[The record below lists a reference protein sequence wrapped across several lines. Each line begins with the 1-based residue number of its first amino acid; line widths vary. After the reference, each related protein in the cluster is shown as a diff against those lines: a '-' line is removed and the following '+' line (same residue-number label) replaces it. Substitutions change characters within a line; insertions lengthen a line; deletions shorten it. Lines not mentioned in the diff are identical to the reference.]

1 MTIFTASLPP
11 MFLASWMPVELEYL
25 SWGQAGLLFGLIAA
39 IVLGLGIVALTGT
52 TPARRWVTLG
62 LRLMVVFVLVLIIGG
77 ARWKHSSKDLEV
89 MVLRDVSPSVL
100 NVDGNIQGT
109 IGNYIAAAGN
119 AKDRPVDDRYG
130 EIRFDQAA
138 LISSLPAAN
147 PYMAGGPIRK
157 DGTGTDIAGAIQLG
171 LATFDHDSM
180 RRLVLIS
187 DGNPTMGDTDAA
199 VAAAAAQHVPIDVV
213 PLKYQIDHEVSM
225 EKFVAPTWKREH
237 DSFTLSVVLKNTNE
251 TPVTGTLTVTDANRP
266 MNLDLTKPGDH
277 PTLKVTLD
285 PGSTDHPSLTRV
297 PIKVPPLAPGVH
309 QFHAQFNP
317 DDSGDASKVDT
328 MTDNNGGDAFT
339 FVQGKGRILYVDDS
353 VKHNGDTLLGA
364 LQANGIN
371 IDSSDHIP
379 SSQFPPSLIELQN
392 YDAIILSNVACGEG
406 GLNETQQQ
414 NLATYVHDMGGGLV
428 VIGGPNTYGAGGWRG
443 TKLADVLPVEMD
455 IPAKRTIPKGAL
467 VLAMDPAEAADGVGL
482 GRKCA
487 LAAAAALSP
496 QDDIGIISY
505 GGHAGYMWDLP
516 LGPKGD
522 GSAVDAATGNW
533 YLGDLPSFEDA
544 ITLALYGDGTSKGL
558 IADDA
563 RSKHIIV
570 ITDDDPQMP
579 SDGLIE
585 VCKANHITVSTIT
598 VYPHIPHHVADGTI
612 RLADRTGG
620 KHFGPIDGD
629 TSEIPQ
635 IFIKEATVVRRSL
648 ITENEK
654 GIPLTLRPGPSETV
668 KGIRDRL
675 PPVRGMVLTGRKA
688 SPLVQYPITAGA
700 ESDPLLATWQ
710 TGLGK
715 VVCYMSDAGGQ
726 WGYFWLQSPEY
737 TKLWTQ
743 IVKSVARPPM
753 SNRFE
758 VNVTSDGAKGH
769 IVVEGRDKDDT
780 FLNFSN
786 LGGMVMG
793 PNGTRVNEHLVQT
806 GPGRY
811 EGDFDMPDK
820 GEYVAVMQYS
830 DTSGETGFLPVG
842 GASQNSSPEM
852 RDLRSNDE
860 LLEDIA
866 KRTHGRVLTAFDAE
880 APGMGFYDRK
890 NLEPAESSLPVW
902 DRLIPLLLALILL
915 DVAARRIAWDWVAV
929 KRYAATSA
937 GYVRSFTTVKHVE
950 TRGTMDALT
959 RVRTEA
965 TTAKSTAKTAGKPGV
980 ATPPPIIA
988 ARPDARPD
996 PRAKFEAKGVEGDI
1010 GNLVGG
1016 ATDKP
1021 IPAAPKSIQPKGAA
1035 PGSSMGSLME
1045 AKRRAQQRIKEKEQG
1060 GQ

>member
-1 MTIFTASLPP
+1 MTMFTASMSP

-25 SWGQAGLLFGLIAA
+25 TWWQASCLFGLISA

-52 TPARRWVTLG
+52 TPVRRWVTLG
-62 LRLMVVFVLVLIIGG
+62 LRLVVVFVLVLIIGG

-100 NVDGNIQGT
+100 NVDGNVQNS
-109 IGNYIAAAGN
+109 IGNYIAAAGGV
-119 AKDRPVDDRYG
+119 KTRPVDDRYG

-138 LISSLPAAN
+138 LIASLPAAN
-147 PYMAGGPIRK
+147 PVMAGGPIRK

-171 LATFDHDSM
+171 LATFDKDSM

-199 VAAAAAQHVPIDVV
+199 VAAAVAQHVPIDVM
-213 PLKYQIDHEVSM
+213 PLHYQIDHEVSM

-237 DSFTLSVVLKNTNE
+237 EPFSLSVVLKNTND

-266 MNLDLTKPGDH
+266 MNLDLTRPGDH

-285 PGSTDHPSLTRV
+285 AGSTDHPSLTRV
-297 PIKVPPLAPGVH
+297 PIHVPPLAPGVH

-317 DDSGDASKVDT
+317 DDGSDASKVDT

-353 VKHNGDTLLGA
+353 EQHNGDTLLGA

-371 IDSSDHIP
+371 IDQADHIP
-379 SSQFPPSLIELQN
+379 SSQFPPDLIELQN
-392 YDAIILSNVACGEG
+392 YDAIILSNVACGNG
-406 GLNETQQQ
+406 GLNESQQQ
-414 NLATYVHDMGGGLV
+414 NLSTYVHDMGGGLV
-428 VIGGPNTYGAGGWRG
+428 VIGGPNTFGAGGWRG

-467 VLAMDPAEAADGVGL
+467 VLAMDPAEAPDGNGW

-487 LAAAAALSP
+487 EAAANALSP

-505 GGHAGYMWDLP
+505 GGRAGYNWDLP
-516 LGPKGD
+516 LGPKGN
-522 GSAVDAATGNW
+522 GAALSNAIGNW
-533 YLGDLPSFEDA
+533 YLGDLPSFQDA

-579 SDGLIE
+579 SDALIE

-598 VYPHIPHHVADGTI
+598 VYPHMPGNVAPGTLK
-612 RLADRTGG
+612 LAKSTGG
-620 KHFGPIDGD
+620 KSFGPIEDHPD
-629 TSEIPQ
+629 QLPQ

-648 ITENEK
+648 ISESEK
-654 GIPLTLRPGPSETV
+654 GIPLTLQRGPSETI
-668 KGIRDRL
+668 KGISDRL
-675 PPVRGMVLTGRKA
+675 PSVRGMVLTGKKA
-688 SPLVQYPITAGA
+688 SPQVQYPITAGA

-715 VVCYMSDAGGQ
+715 VVCYMSDAGGK
-726 WGYFWLQSPEY
+726 WGYFWVQSPEY

-743 IVKSVARPPM
+743 IVKSVTRPPM

-758 VNVTSDGAKGH
+758 VNVTSSGTKGH
-769 IVVEGRDKDDT
+769 IVVEGLDKDDT
-780 FLNFSN
+780 FLNFSS
-786 LGGMVMG
+786 LGGKVVG
-793 PNGTRVNEHLVQT
+793 PDPTKPAVDEHLVQT

-820 GEYVAVMQYS
+820 GTYVAVLQYS
-830 DTSGETGFLPVG
+830 DTNGETGYLPVSG
-842 GASQNSSPEM
+842 VSQSSSPEM
-852 RDLRSNDE
+852 RDLKSNDE

-866 KRTHGRVLTAFDAE
+866 KRTKGRMLPVFDADQ
-880 APGMGFYDRK
+880 AGFFERTAD
-890 NLEPAESSLPVW
+890 LPPAESSLPVW
-902 DRLIPLLLALILL
+902 DRLIPLLMALILL

-929 KRYAATSA
+929 KRYAAASA
-937 GYVRSFTTVKHVE
+937 AYVRSFTTVKHVE

-965 TTAKSTAKTAGKPGV
+965 ATAKATANTAGKPGIG
-980 ATPPPIIA
+980 TPPPVVA
-988 ARPDARPD
+988 ARPDPK
-996 PRAKFEAKGVEGDI
+996 AKFEAKGVEGDI

-1021 IPAAPKSIQPKGAA
+1021 IPAAPKSIQPKGAPA
-1035 PGSSMGSLME
+1035 GSAMGGLME